1 MKPVKEKGVP
11 PVSRSQAEMRTGAT
25 DSSLQPVAAEAAT
38 VRESFSTDTD
48 VLSILDGQYED
59 YLSIQRVSAEQS
71 RSIAHEDVPELEASF
86 GRMHRLM
93 DRIRLRQL
101 ELPGNVAEIEARDAE
116 VARRMGALRELIR
129 CLLRDRQA
137 NEASV
142 RQLMD
147 RTRAELKQFGQG
159 QRAAK
164 GYRSRSVEDARFFD
178 GTR

>member
-1 MKPVKEKGVP
+1 M
-11 PVSRSQAEMRTGAT
+11 SRSQADMQAGAA
-25 DSSLQPVAAEAAT
+25 DSSPQPVSAEAAT
-38 VRESFSTDTD
+38 VRQSFASNPDL
-48 VLSILDGQYED
+48 LSILDGQYED
-59 YLSIQRVSAEQS
+59 YLSMQRVSAEQS
-71 RSIAHEDVPELEASF
+71 RSIARDDVAELEASF

-116 VARRMGALRELIR
+116 VARRLEALRGLIR
-129 CLLRDRQA
+129 GLLRDRQA
-137 NEASV
+137 NETSV
-142 RQLMD
+142 QRLMD